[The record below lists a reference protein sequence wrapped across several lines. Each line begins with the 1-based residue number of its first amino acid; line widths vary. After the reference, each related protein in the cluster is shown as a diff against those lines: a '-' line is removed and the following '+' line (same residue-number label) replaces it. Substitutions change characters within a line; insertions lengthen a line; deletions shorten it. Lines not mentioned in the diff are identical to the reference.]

1 MADAAHAR
9 DLISRLEE
17 AMNSRQLDLLDDI
30 MVDDFARYC
39 EATPDFDVRSRDDF
53 KEFLRQ
59 NTLSFPDNVQRV
71 EQVVV
76 EGDRAGVWMTYEGTQ
91 EGPLGPFPPSGRRHL
106 PHPRRQARGVL
117 GHLGQR
123 DDPGSARASSVA
135 RAGRLTAH
143 GGPDRPR
150 AGPHVDRAGA
160 AVPQV
165 FSQARGGRRRPRS
178 RPRSRCPCYPG

>member
-1 MADAAHAR
+1 MSDAAQVR
-9 DLISRLEE
+9 NLINRLEE
-17 AMNSRQLDLLDDI
+17 AMNSRQLELLDEI

-91 EGPLGPFPPSGRRHL
+91 QGPLGPFPASGRRTFFHFGGIFGIRDGKL
-106 PHPRRQARGVL
+106 AEFSVTWDNVTILAQL
-117 GHLGQR
+117 GHL
-123 DDPGSARASSVA
+123 PAPEP
-135 RAGRLTAH
+135 AG
-143 GGPDRPR
+143 
-150 AGPHVDRAGA
+150 
-160 AVPQV
+160 
-165 FSQARGGRRRPRS
+165 
-178 RPRSRCPCYPG
+178 